1 MNNSIEATNAKL
13 KLCEDKIISLK
24 NMILER
30 DEKIANLE
38 HHIHRVQTEV
48 ENVVQKAIV
57 SVKADAKLLKDRVN
71 SLEVRDNPYSFVCGY
86 QRSWG
91 EADTRVAYTRLL
103 YSSSNLT
110 GGRITVLDNYQYIAN
125 NVMKVSTFPAAS
137 SRRGTQA
144 LGPSPCPSAL
154 LRKIN
159 LTQE

>member
-1 MNNSIEATNAKL
+1 MADFENLKEIHIMNNSIEATNAKL

-24 NMILER
+24 NMLLER
-30 DEKIANLE
+30 DEKIADLE

-57 SVKADAKLLKDRVN
+57 SVKADVKLLKDRVN

-91 EADTRVAYTRLL
+91 EADTRVSYTRLL

-110 GGRITVLDNYQYIAN
+110 GGRITVLDNNQYKYIA
-125 NVMKVSTFPAAS
+125 
-137 SRRGTQA
+137 
-144 LGPSPCPSAL
+144 
-154 LRKIN
+154 
-159 LTQE
+159 